1 MPESKSGALPLGYTP
16 ISILLPF
23 YYITSDKKNQGCFG
37 IFRKNEKNPETYI
50 SGFRCR
56 HRSIFPGRLQPSIF
70 DANELNFR
78 VRNGNGWNLIA
89 INTGSFK
96 ASYPEN

>member
-1 MPESKSGALPLGYTP
+1 MQKKQGVAAEFFVSCGYKEKTQSKTLG
-16 ISILLPF
+16 L
-23 YYITSDKKNQGCFG
+23 
-37 IFRKNEKNPETYI
+37 
-50 SGFRCR
+50 RCR

-89 INTGSFK
+89 INTGS
-96 ASYPEN
+96 